1 MYTLSDQQITFILDD
16 IRRNGIGL
24 EDLQYNLLDHICCII
39 EQNLEENGDFEDFYQ
54 KTVRTFYRNGLT
66 EIEEETKNLLQFKHY
81 YAMKKTMMV
90 SGVISVS
97 MLSLG
102 LILKFLHMPGAGILL
117 VSGIFLLSFL
127 FLPLMMI
134 LRLKEQKATTDK
146 LLVVLGV
153 FSAITMS
160 LGVLFKIMYWPGA
173 NMLTVIAL
181 LNLLFVFLPFYFY
194 NGLRKPET
202 KTNTAVSGMLIL
214 TGCGLILTLIR
225 APHSSHK
232 MEITQTKNYVLN
244 EKLLAFEKKK
254 VEHNSN
260 NAGQLGSRI
269 FTLCDQLK
277 VFIVKTETGLTRIDE
292 NFESQDLTIGD
303 TRIDLFIR
311 EDPYA
316 MKIWEDLK
324 EDIKKYNQ
332 QQIETNQNGLPIES
346 HLIDSRECRSLEAL
360 NGLIHIQRAV
370 LANEMGR

>member
-1 MYTLSDQQITFILDD
+1 MYQLSDQQITFILDD
-16 IRRNGIGL
+16 IRRNGIEL
-24 EDLQYNLLDHICCII
+24 EDLQLNLLDHICCII
-39 EQNLEENGDFEDFYQ
+39 EQELEENGDFEH
-54 KTVRTFYRNGLT
+54 FYRKTITRFYKKELG
-66 EIEEETKNLLQFKHY
+66 EIEEEANYLLQFKHY
-81 YAMKKTMMV
+81 YAMKKTMLV
-90 SGVISVS
+90 SGVTSVS

-117 VSGIFLLSFL
+117 VSGIFLLSLL

-134 LRLKEQKATTDK
+134 LRLKEKTESTDK

-173 NMLTVIAL
+173 NMLSMISL
-181 LNLLFVFLPFYFY
+181 LNILFIFLPFYFY

-202 KTNTAVSGMLIL
+202 KTNTAISGMLIF

-225 APHSSHK
+225 APHNSHR
-232 MEITQTKNYVLN
+232 MEISQTKNYVLN
-244 EKLLAFEKKK
+244 EKLLAFEKKQVNHDSTFEDK
-254 VEHNSN
+254 
-260 NAGQLGSRI
+260 LGSRI
-269 FTLCDQLK
+269 YALCDQLK
-277 VFIVKTETGLTRIDE
+277 TFIVKTETGLTRIDE
-292 NFESQDLTIGD
+292 NFESQNLTIGD

-311 EDPYA
+311 DDPYA

-324 EDIKKYNQ
+324 KDIEKYNQ
-332 QQIETNQNGLPIES
+332 QQKESNQSGLPIES

-360 NGLIHIQRAV
+360 SGLIHIQRAV

>member
-39 EQNLEENGDFEDFYQ
+39 EQNLEENGDFDDFYQ
-54 KTVRTFYRNGLT
+54 KTVRTFYRNGLH

-102 LILKFLHMPGAGILL
+102 LILKFLHMPGAGVLL

-134 LRLKEQKATTDK
+134 LRLKEQTETTDK

-160 LGVLFKIMYWPGA
+160 LGVLFKIMYWPMA
-173 NMLTVIAL
+173 NMLAMISL
-181 LNLLFVFLPFYFY
+181 LNLLFIFLPFYFY
-194 NGLRKPET
+194 NGMRKPET

-225 APHSSHK
+225 SPQSSYA
-232 MEITQTKNYVLN
+232 MEIVQTKNYMEDEQLLN
-244 EKLLAFEKKK
+244 REYSAILQSNAAARSWSDPSAGKIYSLCSSLKTYVVNLETGVNSIGEDFEK
-254 VEHNSN
+254 
-260 NAGQLGSRI
+260 Q
-269 FTLCDQLK
+269 
-277 VFIVKTETGLTRIDE
+277 GLT
-292 NFESQDLTIGD
+292 LGD
-303 TRIDLFIR
+303 TRIDRYIY
-311 EDPYA
+311 ETPEASKNWDA
-316 MKIWEDLK
+316 LK
-324 EDIKKYNQ
+324 NAISDYNQ
-332 QQIETNQNGLPIES
+332 RHNTGAVATTLF
-346 HLIDSRECRSLEAL
+346 DARELRTKEAL
-360 NGLIHIQRAV
+360 HGLIRIQRAL
-370 LANEMGR
+370 LANELGR